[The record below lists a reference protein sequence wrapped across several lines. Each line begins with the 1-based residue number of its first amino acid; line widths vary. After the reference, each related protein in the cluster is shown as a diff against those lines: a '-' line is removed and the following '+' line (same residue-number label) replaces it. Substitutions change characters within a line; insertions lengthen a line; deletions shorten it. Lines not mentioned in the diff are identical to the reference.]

1 MRECQGGKRLPLR
14 SRITGTGS
22 YAPENILTNHDL
34 EKKVDT
40 SDEWITERTGIKER
54 RVAGDTETTSDLCLE
69 ASKRALHAADLKPG
83 EIDLIIVATMSGDMP
98 MPSTA
103 SLLQKKLHAKNAAAF
118 DLNAACSGFL
128 YGLST
133 ADNFIKG
140 GMFRRILLVGSE
152 VMSKFIDWEDR
163 STCVLFGDGAGA
175 VVLEAAR
182 GSRGII
188 STHLF
193 SDGNLWDFICLPG
206 GGSQYPPSHK
216 TIKEKMHFVKMKG
229 NETFKIAVRTL
240 EKLVIDTLKKNHVK
254 PSELAM
260 LIPHQANLRIIKATA
275 ERLDLPMNRV
285 AVNLDRYG
293 NTSSASIPIALD
305 EVVRQGRIKKDD
317 YILLEAFG
325 AGLTWASALI
335 RW

>member
-1 MRECQGGKRLPLR
+1 MPFR

-22 YAPENILTNHDL
+22 YAPEQVLTNFDL

-54 RVAGDTETTSDLCLE
+54 HIAKGEAASDLCLE
-69 ASKRALHAADLKPG
+69 ASKKALQAAGVDPG

-103 SLLQKKLHAKNAAAF
+103 SLLQKKLGAKHAGAF
-118 DLNAACSGFL
+118 DVNAACSGFL
-128 YGLST
+128 YGLSV
-133 ADNFIKG
+133 ADSFIRSGQVK
-140 GMFRRILLVGSE
+140 RILLVGAE
-152 VMSKFIDWEDR
+152 VMSKFLDWEDR
-163 STCVLFGDGAGA
+163 TTCVLFGDGAGA
-175 VVLEAAR
+175 VVIEQTK
-182 GSRGII
+182 GQRGIL
-188 STHLF
+188 STRLY
-193 SDGNLWDFICLPG
+193 SDGTMWDYICLPG
-206 GGSQYPPSHK
+206 GGSQNPPSSK
-216 TIKEKMHFVKMKG
+216 TLKDKMHFVKMKG
-229 NETFKIAVRTL
+229 NETFKVAVRTL
-240 EKLVIDTLKKNHVK
+240 EKLVVDTLKENGLK

-275 ERLDLPMNRV
+275 ERLHLPMSRV
-285 AVNLDRYG
+285 AVNLQRYG

-305 EVVRQGRIKKDD
+305 EVVREGRIKKDD